1 MFNWSHQ
8 FKALWLHC
16 VWQSAKSLAPPSMSC
31 APSEASPGSLA
42 VHSCDL
48 AKRSDGRTTAVFVCL
63 QNLYMHCFY
72 YIMHA
77 WIHRYIYIYIWCKT
91 WCIPCHH
98 VSFISSHI
106 VSYYV
111 KLQYII
117 SYYTKLHI
125 YIYCFKII
133 YDYKYIHTRVCSYVY
148 RTWFNMIQCCSEKRL
163 DCGNKIHGWIYR
175 KGPQSTCC
183 MGCILDIPSGKLT

>member
-1 MFNWSHQ
+1 MTP
-8 FKALWLHC
+8 LHA
-16 VWQSAKSLAPPSMSC
+16 SDG
-31 APSEASPGSLA
+31 APSRWHLHPCLVLRQKRHQDLWQFIAATWPNEAMAGQLQCLFVYRIYICIVS
-42 VHSCDL
+42 
-48 AKRSDGRTTAVFVCL
+48 TT
-63 QNLYMHCFY
+63 Y
-72 YIMHA
+72 MHA